1 MFERLSKAAGR
12 TADRLLMRAIHRLA
26 QTPLPRGVEA
36 EALGDGVRLSGKR
49 LRQRRID
56 DPQLRNFGR

>member
-1 MFERLSKAAGR
+1 MFERLQQAVDRK
-12 TADRLLMRAIHRLA
+12 ADRLLMRAIHRLA
-26 QTPLPRGVEA
+26 QAELPTGVEA
-36 EALGDGVRLSGKR
+36 EAGGDGVRLSGRR